1 MRPQTHTS
9 DDVNKQAM
17 AMGSQLM
24 MRAAAGQQVCP
35 GLHRSHNRPGPASH
49 DGIPES
55 CRASHYPVQLWRPVD
70 GWVNLACLWSCPVEH
85 SFGMRPLRG
94 RLQMKLASKPG
105 AAQPAA
111 ATVTLD
117 TFLHNFSVPKLMDKI
132 ADLEQHN
139 LRAKIAAMS
148 RPQNQQ
154 PGQQQKSASAVA
166 FIQDLQLVDKLLI
179 SFQRHA
185 SPRLSFPPSAMLATP
200 LSETPVSR
208 L

>member
-1 MRPQTHTS
+1 M
-9 DDVNKQAM
+9 
-17 AMGSQLM
+17 
-24 MRAAAGQQVCP
+24 P
-35 GLHRSHNRPGPASH
+35 GRLPS
-49 DGIPES
+49 
-55 CRASHYPVQLWRPVD
+55 RASDV
-70 GWVNLACLWSCPVEH
+70 
-85 SFGMRPLRG
+85 RPLHVC
-94 RLQMKLASKPG
+94 LQMKLPSKPM

-154 PGQQQKSASAVA
+154 PAQQQKSASAVA
-166 FIQDLQLVDKLLI
+166 FIQDLQLVDKLLV

-185 SPRLSFPPSAMLATP
+185 PPRLAYPRVHYWPVFLCQLPEACPSQTGVPSICTASGNSLKRHSFCQASGWADLDARDM
-200 LSETPVSR
+200 R
-208 L
+208 LPA